1 MDSLVVQPA
10 QKGNGIREGDS
21 GDSEDSTST
30 TGKLCTTVTMCE
42 RSKGFIALAV

>member
-10 QKGNGIREGDS
+10 QKGNGIREGDR

-30 TGKLCTTVTMCE
+30 TGKLFTTVTVCD
-42 RSKGFIALAV
+42 

>member
-10 QKGNGIREGDS
+10 QKGNGIREGDR

-30 TGKLCTTVTMCE
+30 TGKLFSIVTVCVFE
-42 RSKGFIALAV
+42 